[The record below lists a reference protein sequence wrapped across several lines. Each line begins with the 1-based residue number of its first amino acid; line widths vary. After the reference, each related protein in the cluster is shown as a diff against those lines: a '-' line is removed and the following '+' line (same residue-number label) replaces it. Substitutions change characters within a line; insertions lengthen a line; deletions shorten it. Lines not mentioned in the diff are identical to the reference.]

1 MKYTTVAVIYNPNS
15 TGPSETLAKIFETN
29 LRLKLPKQKIE
40 LIATEHAGHGEELAY
55 LIAKSSKNPLIISS
69 SGDGGYHE
77 VINGVMKAQ
86 NEGFQSI
93 TGLLPAG
100 NANDHYNNLHNEDII
115 DLIIKNKTKKIDL
128 LKIVSTSKGK
138 SIERYAHSYIGF
150 GLTPSVGKELN
161 KTRLNILT
169 EAWVVVRTLF
179 SIKPVRLKV
188 GKKTRYY
195 ESIIFSNVDRM
206 SKYLKISQP
215 SRITD
220 GVFEVTIFKPR
231 NKIKLV
237 MLLLRASL
245 NGLKED
251 DQVSEFVLETTDKV
265 LVQTDGEVMTLDAY
279 SQVLIKI
286 EKLMLTCII

>member
-161 KTRLNILT
+161 KT
-169 EAWVVVRTLF
+169 
-179 SIKPVRLKV
+179 
-188 GKKTRYY
+188 
-195 ESIIFSNVDRM
+195 
-206 SKYLKISQP
+206 
-215 SRITD
+215 
-220 GVFEVTIFKPR
+220 
-231 NKIKLV
+231 
-237 MLLLRASL
+237 
-245 NGLKED
+245 
-251 DQVSEFVLETTDKV
+251 
-265 LVQTDGEVMTLDAY
+265 
-279 SQVLIKI
+279 
-286 EKLMLTCII
+286 